1 MANKMRFIPII
12 IFSIVCYQASAET
25 AVYEFKDKNVELF
38 LACEEEGEEFLIAL
52 NRTDSDWKLR
62 FSGDTKTLSFTE
74 EAGPRLYH
82 EDLTASDPYKVEID
96 LRNPTNPLITT
107 KVIGSTQEIKCKD
120 ITNLTQALD
129 DFRTGEFER
138 NRIQE
143 LSREISQLKSDRDTQ
158 IQALNFRIA
167 ELINE
172 ITKLNNKQNTEDLD
186 IKKLLKNNGFTQS
199 DKDNLSSEL
208 GEALLQQL
216 EPCWGLNTDNKFESV
231 TVSFSLDKAGRVI
244 NNEIKLISS
253 EETDGASSRRSFL
266 QAKKTILKCA
276 KKWDG
281 FNLQDFDYEQWREIV
296 ITFNPH
302 LTRQN

>member
-1 MANKMRFIPII
+1 MRTILAI
-12 IFSIVCYQASAET
+12 IFMTLATHASAET
-25 AVYEFKDKNVELF
+25 AVYEFKDKNMELF
-38 LACEEEGEEFLIAL
+38 LECEEEGEEFLIAL
-52 NRTDSDWKLR
+52 NRTESDWKLR
-62 FSGDTKTLSFTE
+62 FSGDIKTLSFTE
-74 EAGPRLYH
+74 EAGPILYH
-82 EDLTASDPYKVEID
+82 EDLNSADPYKVEID
-96 LRNPTNPLITT
+96 LRNPSNPVIIT
-107 KVIGSTQEIKCKD
+107 KIIGSTQEIKCKD

-138 NRIQE
+138 TRIQE
-143 LSREISQLKSDRDTQ
+143 LSREISQLKSDHDTQ

-167 ELINE
+167 ELISE

-186 IKKLLKNNGFTQS
+186 IKKLLKSNGFNQS

-208 GEALLQQL
+208 GRALLQQL
-216 EPCWGLNTDNKFESV
+216 EPCWDLNTDNKFESV

-253 EETDGASSRRSFL
+253 EGTDGASSRRSFL

-281 FNLQDFDYEQWREIV
+281 FNLQDFDYKQWREVV